1 MRFQVEPYTYPKAGD
16 MRIITRFLFLPKR
29 IRNEVRWLETV
40 KIKQVAEC
48 YQGCSIVFWNDVQWE
63 DD

>member
-1 MRFQVEPYTYPKAGD
+1 MRFQVEPCEYPREGD
-16 MRIITRFLFLPKR
+16 MRTITRFLFLPKH
-29 IRNEVRWLETV
+29 IGNEVRWLEVV

-48 YQGCSIVFWNDVQWE
+48 YQGCSIVFWDGAQWE